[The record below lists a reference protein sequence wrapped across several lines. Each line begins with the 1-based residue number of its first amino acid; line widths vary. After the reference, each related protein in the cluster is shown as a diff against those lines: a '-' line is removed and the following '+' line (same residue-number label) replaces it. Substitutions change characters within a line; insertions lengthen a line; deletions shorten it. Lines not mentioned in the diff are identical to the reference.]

1 MLNVFLKYGPKIIQ
15 IQQTKLLIDINTKK
29 ENPFKKYLDV
39 FTVSTAKNRECGKKW
54 IYEKQADYYLSS
66 TFYKENKV
74 VKKFEDVKYGSGIAI
89 KINTTNIKE
98 KKQNS

>member
-1 MLNVFLKYGPKIIQ
+1 MYLLFQLQKIESVEKNEYMKNK
-15 IQQTKLLIDINTKK
+15 QTI
-29 ENPFKKYLDV
+29 
-39 FTVSTAKNRECGKKW
+39 
-54 IYEKQADYYLSS
+54 IYS

-98 KKQNS
+98 KNKIQNLIEKEN